1 MEVKKNDVILFIG
14 DSITDVDRNREE
26 YGDLGHG
33 YPLMIAG
40 ALSAN
45 YPDLKLQFL
54 NRGISGN
61 KITDLKS
68 RWDEDCISL
77 QPDIVSILI
86 GINDTWHQLGTSV
99 FASQQAL
106 QEFETT
112 YRSLLNQVKKETNAQ
127 IVILEPFVLSYPID
141 RLEWRTDLDPRIQ
154 IVRRLA
160 TEFAVDFI
168 PLDGLLN
175 SIGMRT
181 GFQYLTGDDGVHPTV
196 AGHGMIAKAWLEAVK
211 VKEE

>member
-1 MEVKKNDVILFIG
+1 MKLKRDDLILFIG
-14 DSITDVDRNREE
+14 DSITDVGRNRQE
-26 YGDLGHG
+26 YNHLGHG
-33 YPLMIAG
+33 YPLLVAA

-45 YPDLKLQFL
+45 YPELQLQFL

-61 KITDLKS
+61 QIIDLKN

-86 GINDTWHQLGTSV
+86 GINDTGNVIGTQD
-99 FASQQAL
+99 FASQESL

-112 YRSLLNQVKKETNAQ
+112 YRLILDRLKNETDAQ
-127 IVILEPFVLSYPID
+127 IVMMEPFVLSFPEE
-141 RLEWRTDLDPRIQ
+141 RLEWREDLDPRIQ

-160 TEFAVDFI
+160 NEFAVDYI

-175 SIGMRT
+175 TVGMKT
-181 GFQYLTGDDGVHPTV
+181 GYPYLTGEDGVHPTV
-196 AGHGMIAKAWLEAVK
+196 AGHGVVAKAW
-211 VKEE
+211 EEIVEN